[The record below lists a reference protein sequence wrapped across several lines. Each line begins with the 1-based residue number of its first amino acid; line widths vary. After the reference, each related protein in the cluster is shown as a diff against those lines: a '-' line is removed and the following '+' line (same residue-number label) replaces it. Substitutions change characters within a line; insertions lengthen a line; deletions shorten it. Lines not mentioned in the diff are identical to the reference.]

1 MALQNDVRIY
11 GRASLLAR
19 IRDLVLDKTIKHG
32 YQPLRAV
39 VALVALHMI
48 TPSGFWAAQHQG
60 VHRADGATDVIVPS
74 RTINEERPP
83 TGRVCVP
90 DSRASTRRVWQQT
103 LATDHQFAAGRGL
116 TSWWE
121 SSLRPRVDPTYYGRH
136 PAWEGGDDTRRCGLH
151 GTRAKSETE
160 AISRRPARHPAKPRF
175 PESGLLR
182 R

>member
-90 DSRASTRRVWQQT
+90 DYPCFYPAS
-103 LATDHQFAAGRGL
+103 LAADTCYR
-116 TSWWE
+116 
-121 SSLRPRVDPTYYGRH
+121 SSVCGRPRADELVG
-136 PAWEGGDDTRRCGLH
+136 
-151 GTRAKSETE
+151 K
-160 AISRRPARHPAKPRF
+160 
-175 PESGLLR
+175 LLTAAS
-182 R
+182 